1 MKLRKTAIAIA
12 ALALLTLTAAARAEG
27 LDDVVSAA
35 PEAARE
41 AASEIESGNFDLGA
55 ILGDIVVKAF
65 FGGEDPIKGAIKNA
79 AAVFAASLLTALCA
93 AFTGEGGGI
102 NASRLAGV
110 LAVTAAA
117 VGGMGSMIGSCERA
131 MDELCA
137 FSAALLPTM
146 ASASAV
152 TGTAVSSAANFAAA
166 SLFMALMTS
175 LTKSVIVPLVYAF
188 VAASAASAA
197 FGGMISS
204 AVKLIKWAINTL
216 LIVIA
221 TAFTLYLTITGAIS
235 ARVDAAAVKLTRTAI
250 GNLVPVVGRII
261 ADASES
267 VAAGLDALRSAAG
280 VIGMIAIIA
289 IAAGPVIKAAANHLA
304 FKAAAALSEPIAG
317 KEISALIGDIGTA
330 MGFSMGTVGL
340 CSAMLL
346 VSVTV
351 TLRATGV

>member
-1 MKLRKTAIAIA
+1 MKLKKSAIALA
-12 ALALLTLTAAARAEG
+12 ALVLLTLTATVRAEG

-41 AASEIESGNFDLGA
+41 AAAEIESGSFDLGA
-55 ILGDIVVKAF
+55 ILGDIVKNAL
-65 FGGEDPIKGAIKNA
+65 FGGEDPVKDALKNA

-102 NASRLAGV
+102 NASWLAGT
-110 LAVTAAA
+110 LAVAAA
-117 VGGMGSMIGSCERA
+117 AMGGVGSMIGSCERA
-131 MDELCA
+131 IDDLCA
-137 FSAALLPTM
+137 FSAALLPTLAT
-146 ASASAV
+146 ASAA
-152 TGTAVSSAANFAAA
+152 TGTAASSAANLAAA
-166 SLFMALMTS
+166 SLFMALMSS
-175 LTKSVIVPLVYAF
+175 LTKNVIVPLIYAF

-221 TAFTLYLTITGAIS
+221 TAFTLYLTITGVIS
-235 ARVDAAAVKLTRTAI
+235 SRVDAAAVKLTRTAI

-267 VAAGLDALRSAAG
+267 VAAGFDTLRSAAG

-317 KEISALIGDIGTA
+317 KEISSLIGDIGTA

-340 CSAMLL
+340 CSAMLII
-346 VSVTV
+346 SVTV
-351 TLRATGV
+351 TIRAVSV

>member
-12 ALALLTLTAAARAEG
+12 ALALLTLTAAVRAEG